1 MEVDCRIVAHL
12 FVIWFGCSRNTV
24 STVSTLLPTSHFR
37 NLTHPYVTIESGKY
51 TGSEASAHIQLDR
64 LSVYFDEVA
73 NKKYVPRS
81 IQVDLEPAVLD
92 NVKSGSMGNLFR
104 PDTFVNVRSPSP
116 PIPVP
121 ALIQTVI
128 GV

>member
-1 MEVDCRIVAHL
+1 MQ
-12 FVIWFGCSRNTV
+12 
-24 STVSTLLPTSHFR
+24 STGSSWDPLLLPFST
-37 NLTHPYVTIESGKY
+37 ESGKY
-51 TGSEASAHIQLDR
+51 TGTEASSHLQLDR

-104 PDTFVNVRSPSP
+104 PDTFVNVS
-116 PIPVP
+116 
-121 ALIQTVI
+121 T
-128 GV
+128 